1 MRKRK
6 KKALGRRSKDES
18 DGSTRMM
25 KMNKWGDS
33 STDATTNSAK
43 CEVHDGERKQCDV
56 TSNYGKETIPR
67 VELRSSN
74 SLG

>member
-1 MRKRK
+1 
-6 KKALGRRSKDES
+6 
-18 DGSTRMM
+18 MM
-25 KMNKWGDS
+25 KMKKWGDS
-33 STDATTNSAK
+33 STDATTSSAK
-43 CEVHDGERKQCDV
+43 CKHTDDGERKQCDV